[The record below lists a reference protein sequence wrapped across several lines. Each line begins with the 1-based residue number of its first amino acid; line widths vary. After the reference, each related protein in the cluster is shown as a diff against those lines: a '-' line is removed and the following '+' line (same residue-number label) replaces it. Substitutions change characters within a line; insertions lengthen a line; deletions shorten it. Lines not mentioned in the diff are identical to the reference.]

1 MVGVGGWLTAM
12 AEDAR
17 ARGARIEDFMMV
29 SILLIRGAIAWAEE
43 RGFVCLQCCV
53 LLSLI
58 HLRVVELSRL
68 KVACVDRSCTPGQ

>member
-1 MVGVGGWLTAM
+1 MVLRVGGWLTAM

-43 RGFVCLQCCV
+43 RGFVLPPVLCTLQSYTLACCGV
-53 LLSLI
+53 VKTQGRLL
-58 HLRVVELSRL
+58 
-68 KVACVDRSCTPGQ
+68 DRS